1 MNHSTDLDETWQIY
15 SMSRGTHAAKQH
27 NAAQAAQCRAAA
39 PQSGAQRRACFKTII
54 YRASAKT
61 TEPISLKMLCEGSDW
76 CGVAF
81 RPLNLSYLR
90 NSQSSSQVFKIDLR
104 SAISDGNSDRHN

>member
-39 PQSGAQRRACFKTII
+39 LQSGAQRQACFKTII
-54 YRASAKT
+54 FVASAKT
-61 TEPISLKMLCEGSDW
+61 TEPISMKMLGECPEW
-76 CGVAF
+76 CGVA
-81 RPLNLSYLR
+81 S
-90 NSQSSSQVFKIDLR
+90 R
-104 SAISDGNSDRHN
+104 SVKCGCYMQRCREAAT

>member
-39 PQSGAQRRACFKTII
+39 LQSGAQRQACFKTII
-54 YRASAKT
+54 FVASAKT
-61 TEPISLKMLCEGSDW
+61 TEPISMKMLGECPEW
-76 CGVAF
+76 CGVAS
-81 RPLNLSYLR
+81 RSVKCGRYAALGYDAAKPL
-90 NSQSSSQVFKIDLR
+90 
-104 SAISDGNSDRHN
+104 